1 MSGFSYLLSFL
12 FKTPSGAQIVVVF
25 IILLLGLILVIV
37 GVILR
42 IIPSTNSIYLNVL
55 RYIFCL
61 FPPFALGE
69 GLFNLAYISIFS
81 QIELGGLSTYNT
93 NAMQITGVNLI
104 FMGWETVVYL
114 GLTILIEYWLD
125 SYWAV
130 KAGELPVDN
139 KLRDKDV
146 LEEEERV
153 RSGAADESSVI
164 LVKDLKKMYSGG
176 KYAVRGVSLGIP
188 NGECFGLLG
197 INGAGK
203 SSTLSMLSGEFKP
216 SSGEAYLAGLNL
228 LTDVHRCRRKIGFCP
243 QVSIYLYLHLY
254 ISSVTSVVFIC

>member
-1 MSGFSYLLSFL
+1 MFGSSVSSFSYLLSFL

-25 IILLLGLILVIV
+25 IVLLLGLILSII
-37 GVILR
+37 GFILR
-42 IIPSTNSIYLNVL
+42 FIPASSSVYTRSL

-81 QIELGGLSTYNT
+81 QLELGGLSAYNT

-114 GLTILIEYWLD
+114 GLTILLEYGLD
-125 SYWAV
+125 SNLSV
-130 KAGELPVDN
+130 IKAGELPVDN

-243 QVSIYLYLHLY
+243 QVSL
-254 ISSVTSVVFIC
+254 SICLPIQM